1 MQKAAKIAVIGLGY
15 VGLPLLSAFS
25 KHFSVIGYDVDD
37 RHIGDLRN
45 GIDRRNMLSSSAVE
59 ALLSTHVTS
68 EVSEL
73 RGANVFVITVPTPV
87 GPENKPD
94 LEPLLNA
101 CDVVAAVIEAGA
113 LVIIESTVYPGVTEN
128 ICGPRIESRCGLSS
142 KKDFKLAYSPERI
155 NPGDSSRGLDNVVKV
170 ISAQDDDALERVSAI
185 YSKVVKAG
193 VFKASSIGVAEAA
206 KVFENVQRDVN
217 IAAVN
222 ELARICDALAI
233 STKEVLSAAATKWN
247 FLGFSPGLVGGHC
260 IGVDPYYL
268 AAKSISAGYVPKLI
282 LSTRELNESMVEFV
296 SDKIVNLLN
305 LKKIAKFCRIGVLGM
320 TFKENVNDLRNSKTI
335 EVINNLTAHDI
346 EVVVCDPVVDASLAG
361 NLIQAPLVNLEELR
375 DLDALLVMVPHDEF
389 RQIGIGELLRK
400 VRNDGLFVDIKGIF
414 DSGLLPEGM
423 TYWSL

>member
-1 MQKAAKIAVIGLGY
+1 MQKTPKIAVIGLGY

-45 GIDRRNMLSSSAVE
+45 GIDRRNMLSPSAEE

-101 CDVVAAVIEAGA
+101 CDAVAAVIEAGA

-128 ICGPRIESRCGLSS
+128 ICGPRIESRCGLSTM
-142 KKDFKLAYSPERI
+142 KDFKLAYSPERI

-389 RQIGIGELLRK
+389 RQIGIVELLRK
-400 VRNDGLFVDIKGIF
+400 VRNDGIFVDIKGIF